1 MSREGSVRR
10 PDFWTA
16 SLRRNSSMSGC
27 PFAHSFGRYFVAA
40 VATLKE
46 SRHAADRRHTD
57 TGQPMNFPVRK
68 LALQVFDHAPAV
80 RHGLDLRW
88 RTQVAQ
94 ERAAFLGRVQ
104 RSQRCVQIALGERL
118 LAGGDVTV
126 AFHGVPM

>member
-1 MSREGSVRR
+1 M
-10 PDFWTA
+10 A
-16 SLRRNSSMSGC
+16 GC

-46 SRHAADRRHTD
+46 SRYAADRRHTD
-57 TGQPMNFPVRK
+57 TGQPMYFPVRE
-68 LALQVFDHAPAV
+68 LALQMFDNTPTI
-80 RHGLDLRW
+80 RHGLNLGRSA
-88 RTQVAQ
+88 QVAQ

-104 RSQRCVQIALGERL
+104 RSQRCVQIALSEGF